1 MATIMV
7 VDDAAFMRSKCSQ
20 LLVQNG
26 YQVIEA
32 SNGVDAVSK
41 YKQASPDAVLLDITM
56 PDMDGVQALKEIIG
70 INPNAKVAW
79 ISSLGDF
86 HRMTTST
93 TSSCRR
99 GITFE
104 ACNAPTRLA
113 ATTPAS
119 TDALTAPTSPM
130 QTVVA

>member
-20 LLVQNG
+20 LLAQNG

-41 YKQASPDAVLLDITM
+41 YKQANPDAVLLDITM

-70 INPNAKVAW
+70 INPNAKVTMVTAMGQQ
-79 ISSLGDF
+79 SMVMECLKAGAKDF
-86 HRMTTST
+86 VVKPFDAVRVA
-93 TSSCRR
+93 
-99 GITFE
+99 E
-104 ACNAPTRLA
+104 AVQKML
-113 ATTPAS
+113 S
-119 TDALTAPTSPM
+119 
-130 QTVVA
+130 